1 MSREDPRTGTHADD
15 GDGPSSVVLSLVIAF
30 VIALANALGVEAT
43 LRLGAGIGTLWFR
56 LRGPRTRRVADQ
68 LATAFPERDPL
79 WLRERAREVFVHLA
93 QGLAEGVLLAGR
105 HRETLVAALEVEGL
119 DHLEVARADADG
131 RGALVV
137 GPHLGNWELGAAKL
151 TALGIPVAAVYR
163 GPRQPALDRALR
175 RLRGGEGEGGIEHIA
190 MGRRAGVQFVRALT
204 GGRNVL
210 ALLDQHARG
219 DEGVPVTF
227 FGRPA
232 STRFGPLKLAARVG
246 APVLIASVR
255 RSADRRRHTLTI
267 EPALQLEPGAS
278 DDEEILRRNLQQ
290 VTAELERTIRA
301 NPGQWIWTHRRW
313 RENPSETSAG

>member
-1 MSREDPRTGTHADD
+1 MGTRAGG
-15 GDGPSSVVLSLVIAF
+15 GDGPGSLVSSVVWSLVVAS
-30 VIALANALGVEAT
+30 VIALANALGVEPT

-56 LRGPRTRRVADQ
+56 LRGPRTRRVEQQ
-68 LATAFPERDPL
+68 LAAAFPERDAR
-79 WLRERAREVFVHLA
+79 WVRERAGEVFVHLA

-105 HRETLVAALEVEGL
+105 HREALVAALEVEGL
-119 DHLEVARADADG
+119 EHLEAAREAAGG

-175 RLRGGEGEGGIEHIA
+175 RLRGGGHRGEGAVEHIA
-190 MGRRAGVQFVRALT
+190 MGRRAGVQFVRALA

-210 ALLDQHARG
+210 ALLDQRARR
-219 DEGVPVTF
+219 DEGILVTF
-227 FGRPA
+227 FGQPA
-232 STRFGPLKLAARVG
+232 STRFAPLKLADRAG
-246 APVLIASVR
+246 APVLIASAR
-255 RSADRRRHTLTI
+255 RSVDRRRHTLTI
-267 EPALQLEPGAS
+267 EPALQLELGAS
-278 DDEEILRRNLQQ
+278 DDEEVLRRNLQL

-313 RENPSETSAG
+313 REEPSETSAD

>member
-1 MSREDPRTGTHADD
+1 MQRRAQADVRRRVDSRVAQRQRGAVEVGGLGVLTPREPG
-15 GDGPSSVVLSLVIAF
+15 VRLVDQRDEIP
-30 VIALANALGVEAT
+30 VERLALARDAVQVGRGELEVGLRGERALE
-43 LRLGAGIGTLWFR
+43 GAGR
-56 LRGPRTRRVADQ
+56 
-68 LATAFPERDPL
+68 
-79 WLRERAREVFVHLA
+79 
-93 QGLAEGVLLAGR
+93 
-105 HRETLVAALEVEGL
+105 LVAALEVEGL